1 MDESKVHVF
10 TSHFFTKLTE
20 SRSDDFEAAYS
31 KVQHWTRNV
40 DLFKKKFVLV
50 PVVEDMHWSLACL
63 CN

>member
-1 MDESKVHVF
+1 FSAIVRAC
-10 TSHFFTKLTE
+10 
-20 SRSDDFEAAYS
+20 RSSCQAAYS

-63 CN
+63 CNLDKLE